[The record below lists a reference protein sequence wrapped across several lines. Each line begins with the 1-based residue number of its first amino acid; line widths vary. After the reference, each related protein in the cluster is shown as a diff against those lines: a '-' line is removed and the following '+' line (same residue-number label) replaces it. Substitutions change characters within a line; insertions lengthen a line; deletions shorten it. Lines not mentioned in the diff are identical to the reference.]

1 LKKKKADLQI
11 SLFPFLSILACVI
24 GILTLMIT
32 AIVIAQ
38 IDPDAVNEKI
48 ETALEDDEEFQIQ
61 IKEKKEEIEKLRQ
74 EIGEIRNNPLKKIDP
89 QKKELL
95 KKELVSLTAEAKK
108 RVDETKKS
116 KEIQGELVKVQSEL
130 ASVMKNLEKAESE
143 WELMKNPE
151 KFATMVVKQSGS
163 GMGGELE
170 PTFIECRAE
179 GVRVYEQSGVHFD
192 IATAQIKSHAKLKAI
207 IQKLVK
213 EAPYRTWRSAQGS
226 KMDARFVKREGSDIV
241 LRDKKGKDI
250 QLNALQLDPG
260 SRKIIYKYE
269 EARKAKLPD
278 PESRYVIFLLRSK
291 GFSSWY
297 NASSV
302 CQSMGC
308 KFGQLPLDGEGEID
322 LSLFK
327 GS

>member
-1 LKKKKADLQI
+1 
-11 SLFPFLSILACVI
+11 
-24 GILTLMIT
+24 MIT

-38 IDPDAVNEKI
+38 IDPEAVNEKI
-48 ETALEDDEEFQIQ
+48 ETALEDDEEFQNE
-61 IKEKKEEIEKLRQ
+61 IKKKKEELEKLRV
-74 EIGEIRNNPLKKIDP
+74 EITEIKANPQKKIDP
-89 QKKELL
+89 RKKELL
-95 KKELVSLTAEAKK
+95 KKEIASLVKEAKK
-108 RVDETKKS
+108 RMDETKLS
-116 KEIQGELVKVQSEL
+116 RGIQGEVVKVQADL
-130 ASVMKNLEKAESE
+130 ASLMKGLEQAESE
-143 WELMKNPE
+143 WELMKKPE

-163 GMGGELE
+163 GTGGDLE

-179 GVRVYEQSGVHFD
+179 GVRVYEESGKHFD
-192 IATAQIKSHAKLKAI
+192 IPTAQIKSHVRLKDI
-207 IQKLVK
+207 VQKLVK

-226 KMDARFVKREGSDIV
+226 KMDARFIKREGSNIV

-250 QLNALQLDPG
+250 KLNAIQLDPG
-260 SRKIIYKYE
+260 SRSIIYKYE
-269 EARKAKLPD
+269 KARKAKLPD
-278 PESRYVIFLLRSK
+278 PESRYIIFLLRSK

-297 NASSV
+297 NASLV